1 MLFRSSLISST
12 KDKKSLFI
20 RSLLP
25 LIIMENNKIIETN
38 KRIKKIYNGTFDYIS
53 RDEALWLK
61 KQYVNYKVKSHHID
75 ELLIKVDIIPV
86 SIALAQAAIESGWGT
101 SRFVTEGNA
110 LFGQWSWFKGSG
122 IVPEKRDINETYEI
136 KSFENLRQSV
146 SAYMK
151 NLNSHNNY
159 SEFRVVRNNYRIN
172 NVEINSLNLLNF
184 LSNYAENIEYSKI
197 LEKIIKKNNLQEFD
211 QAEIYIPP
219 YELANLI
226 SN

>member
-1 MLFRSSLISST
+1 
-12 KDKKSLFI
+12 
-20 RSLLP
+20 
-25 LIIMENNKIIETN
+25 
-38 KRIKKIYNGTFDYIS
+38 
-53 RDEALWLK
+53 
-61 KQYVNYKVKSHHID
+61 
-75 ELLIKVDIIPV
+75 
-86 SIALAQAAIESGWGT
+86 
-101 SRFVTEGNA
+101 
-110 LFGQWSWFKGSG
+110 
-122 IVPEKRDINETYEI
+122 
-136 KSFENLRQSV
+136 
-146 SAYMK
+146 MK

>member
-1 MLFRSSLISST
+1 
-12 KDKKSLFI
+12 
-20 RSLLP
+20 
-25 LIIMENNKIIETN
+25 
-38 KRIKKIYNGTFDYIS
+38 
-53 RDEALWLK
+53 
-61 KQYVNYKVKSHHID
+61 
-75 ELLIKVDIIPV
+75 
-86 SIALAQAAIESGWGT
+86 
-101 SRFVTEGNA
+101 
-110 LFGQWSWFKGSG
+110 
-122 IVPEKRDINETYEI
+122 
-136 KSFENLRQSV
+136 
-146 SAYMK
+146 MK

-159 SEFRVVRNNYRIN
+159 SEFRVIRNNYRIN